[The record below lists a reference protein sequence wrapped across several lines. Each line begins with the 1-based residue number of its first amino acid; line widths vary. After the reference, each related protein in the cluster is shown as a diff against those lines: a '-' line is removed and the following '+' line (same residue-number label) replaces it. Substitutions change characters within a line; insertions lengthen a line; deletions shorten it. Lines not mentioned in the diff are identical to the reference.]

1 MLITAALQNK
11 MAISSPIFTGHQ
23 QSPIYKT
30 SAVPHAEDI
39 SSASSTGHQQSS
51 SRGHQQSSSTGH
63 QPPLSTDRTSAVPY
77 PQDISSP
84 LTTGH
89 QQSPNHRTSAVPI
102 LGRLWPTLSSWW
114 PWFSWAIPIR
124 RHDVGH
130 WCHGRQPSSRNLP
143 QVDTDVGVHVVAL
156 GKQLAAIG
164 AADVADALVHIL
176 VVAAQVV
183 GATEPLSTN

>member
-1 MLITAALQNK
+1 MFDITCLSLQLSRTRWQS
-11 MAISSPIFTGHQ
+11 AVPYSQDISSPLSTRHQQCLMQRTSAVLIHRTSAVLIHRTSATPIHRQDISSPLSTGHQ
-23 QSPIYKT
+23 QSPI
-30 SAVPHAEDI
+30 
-39 SSASSTGHQQSS
+39 
-51 SRGHQQSSSTGH
+51 
-63 QPPLSTDRTSAVPY
+63 
-77 PQDISSP
+77 
-84 LTTGH
+84 
-89 QQSPNHRTSAVPI
+89 HRTSAVPI